1 MSRLRPHGMGRG
13 WLLASLLL
21 LLACGG
27 EPDAAVAVVVDSAG
41 VEIVSSAAPVWGET
55 GGWHVGEILLS
66 LGSEA
71 DPLFD
76 VVGAARRPGGGI
88 VVGLGSSGEIR
99 FYDASG
105 ELEAAWGRSGGG
117 PGEFRILQS
126 VGLLAGDTA
135 WAYDYA
141 LRRMTILEA
150 QSGVLEVVPL
160 QPAPARALVVGSL
173 SARGWVLREAWGDG
187 AGRVETGLRRDP
199 VRIFR
204 ATRDGHVGEAL
215 ASLPGREVL
224 ISSEGGRG
232 VMGTAPFARNAS
244 VSVLGGR
251 VVMGDQVGYELRIVD
266 AGGRVEGIVRW
277 GGPSLD
283 VTAAEVDAWKEAQV
297 AEADPR
303 DRAGMRAYLEVT
315 PMPDRR
321 PAYGTVLP
329 GPGGEIWVA
338 AYAQPGASPAACTV
352 LGPDGSWLGPVTMP
366 AGFTPLQV
374 ERSWILGLQTDDLGA
389 EQV

>member
-1 MSRLRPHGMGRG
+1 
-13 WLLASLLL
+13 
-21 LLACGG
+21 
-27 EPDAAVAVVVDSAG
+27 
-41 VEIVSSAAPVWGET
+41 
-55 GGWHVGEILLS
+55 
-66 LGSEA
+66 
-71 DPLFD
+71 
-76 VVGAARRPGGGI
+76 
-88 VVGLGSSGEIR
+88 
-99 FYDASG
+99 
-105 ELEAAWGRSGGG
+105 
-117 PGEFRILQS
+117 
-126 VGLLAGDTA
+126 
-135 WAYDYA
+135 
-141 LRRMTILEA
+141 
-150 QSGVLEVVPL
+150 
-160 QPAPARALVVGSL
+160 
-173 SARGWVLREAWGDG
+173 
-187 AGRVETGLRRDP
+187 
-199 VRIFR
+199 
-204 ATRDGHVGEAL
+204 
-215 ASLPGREVL
+215 
-224 ISSEGGRG
+224 
-232 VMGTAPFARNAS
+232 MGTAPFARNAS

-303 DRAGMRAYLEVT
+303 DRAGIGAYLEVT

-338 AYAQPGASPAACTV
+338 AYAQPGASPSACTV

-389 EQV
+389 EQVVVRSLAR